1 MAILY
6 LSYYWKYSNFE
17 ECIWNCENLK
27 FTIYNL
33 DLATKYIILDDKQIE
48 YDNHGTQMMKFITL
62 TSMVTLDFNN
72 MYK

>member
-1 MAILY
+1 M
-6 LSYYWKYSNFE
+6 
-17 ECIWNCENLK
+17 WNCENLK

-33 DLATKYIILDDKQIE
+33 DLVTKYIILDDKEIE
-48 YDNHGTQMMKFITL
+48 NDNHGTQMMEFITL